1 MFIFDGYC
9 TGDRVLLLMD
19 APSSN
24 GRGKTVPADGGAG
37 EGGAG
42 SPPPALAPAPA
53 PAPMPSGNAPPPF
66 LVKTYDM
73 VDDPSTDK
81 IVSWSSTNNS
91 FIVWDP
97 PEFARDLLPKYF
109 KHNNFSSF
117 VRQLNTYG
125 FRKVDPDRWEFAN
138 EGFLR
143 GQKHLLKSI
152 TRRKPAHGHSQQQQ
166 QPHGQSSSVGACVEV
181 GKFGLEEEVERLK
194 RDKNVLMQELVRLRQ
209 QQQTTDTQL
218 QTMVQRL
225 QGMEQRQQQM
235 MSFLAKA
242 VNSPGF
248 LAQFMQQ
255 QNDSSRRITEGS
267 KKRRLKQ
274 DGLSDG
280 LSVGPADGQIVK
292 YQPMMNEA
300 AKSMLRQLMK
310 VDSSPRLENFNDSAD
325 SFLISD
331 AASSK
336 ALESGSSSNRI
347 SGVTLQEVSPT
358 SAHPFITPA
367 SAMIGQG
374 PSAAVSKIQPAPL
387 ATTSDIISSQLSGIN
402 PLIGT
407 QDLPPETLAPPD
419 MMIPE
424 LSQLPEISSASNV
437 DMIEPER
444 TTASFIDPTSMAING
459 NIGDLP
465 SDPQIDWES
474 ALLDDMEDLPG
485 SIDPFWEK
493 FLQSPPESME
503 TEDVDSI
510 QVDDPPEENEVKHV
524 NNRWDKTQNLEELT
538 EQMGLLRSDGK
549 KV

>member
-1 MFIFDGYC
+1 M
-9 TGDRVLLLMD
+9 VL
-19 APSSN
+19 
-24 GRGKTVPADGGAG
+24 
-37 EGGAG
+37 
-42 SPPPALAPAPA
+42 
-53 PAPMPSGNAPPPF
+53 
-66 LVKTYDM
+66 
-73 VDDPSTDK
+73 
-81 IVSWSSTNNS
+81 
-91 FIVWDP
+91 
-97 PEFARDLLPKYF
+97 
-109 KHNNFSSF
+109 
-117 VRQLNTYG
+117 QG

-143 GQKHLLKSI
+143 GQKHLLKGI
-152 TRRKPAHGHSQQQQ
+152 TRRKPAHGNNQQPQ

-181 GKFGLEEEVERLK
+181 GKFGLEEEIERLK

-209 QQQTTDTQL
+209 QQQSTDSQL

-274 DGLSDG
+274 EGLSDG

-310 VDSSPRLENFNDSAD
+310 VDSSSRLENFSNSTEN
-325 SFLISD
+325 FLIGD
-331 AASSK
+331 DTSSK
-336 ALESGSSSNRI
+336 ALESGSPSNHI
-347 SGVTLQEVSPT
+347 SGVTLQEVPPI
-358 SAHPFITPA
+358 SAHPFIPPA
-367 SAMIGQG
+367 STVTGQG
-374 PSAAVSKIQPAPL
+374 PSPAVSKIHPAPL
-387 ATTSDIISSQLSGIN
+387 GTTSEIVSSQLSCIN
-402 PLIGT
+402 PLVGT
-407 QDLPPETLAPPD
+407 QDLPPGTLAPPD
-419 MMIPE
+419 MMIPD
-424 LSQLPEISSASNV
+424 LSQLPEISPASNV
-437 DMIEPER
+437 DIIEPER
-444 TTASFIDPTSMAING
+444 TTASFIDPTSLTING
-459 NIGDLP
+459 NIDDLS
-465 SDPQIDWES
+465 SDPQIDWDS

-503 TEDVDSI
+503 TEDLDSI
-510 QVDDPPEENEVKHV
+510 QVEDPPAENEVKPV
-524 NNRWDKTQNLEELT
+524 NNRWDKSQHLEQLT